1 MANILL
7 RSPRYEGITVSTGKA
22 SVKLEASFAGSLRY
36 TLVKNATA
44 GSVVTFEIAELAL
57 DYLSITYAGSY
68 SAQTLAISLTFKEYT
83 GQNAT
88 GTESTNSTIT
98 HTGFDGYGFYMQ
110 GANPTV
116 PNTQWLIPQKESDNT
131 YEVFLPDSTA
141 GVVPYM
147 SDGGAFSYV
156 SIGASDTSIAANSGS
171 VPGSNNPALTITRRG
186 CISYRYT
193 PKKLTFV
200 NRFGALQDLYFY
212 LKEVLTT
219 NTARESFNS
228 NTISLNGSSTT
239 YSVNAPTKK
248 LFDRTASQK
257 VSLSSGYYPEFATQY
272 FEDLLL
278 SNQIFM
284 TQPDPLDISS
294 TQIVP
299 VIATTS
305 EIIRK
310 TSLNDKLINYVID
323 FDFAFDYINNVR

>member
-22 SVKLEASFAGSLRY
+22 SVKLEASFAGTLRY

-110 GANPTV
+110 GANPTIA
-116 PNTQWLIPQKESDNT
+116 NTQWLIPQKESDNT
-131 YEVFLPDSTA
+131 YEVFLPDNTA

-219 NTARESFNS
+219 NTARESYNS

-310 TSLNDKLINYVID
+310 TSLNDKLINYVIE

>member
-1 MANILL
+1 M
-7 RSPRYEGITVSTGKA
+7 
-22 SVKLEASFAGSLRY
+22 
-36 TLVKNATA
+36 
-44 GSVVTFEIAELAL
+44 VTFEIAELAL

-68 SAQTLAISLTFKEYT
+68 TTQTLDISLTFKEYT

-131 YEVFLPDSTA
+131 YEVFLPDDTA

-147 SDGGAFSYV
+147 SDGGAFSYITI
-156 SIGASDTSIAANSGS
+156 SGNSADSSYLGYAANSGLI
-171 VPGSNNPALTITRRG
+171 VGSNNPALTVTRRG

-219 NTARESFNS
+219 NTEREIYNS
-228 NTISLNGSSTT
+228 NTITLNGSSTT